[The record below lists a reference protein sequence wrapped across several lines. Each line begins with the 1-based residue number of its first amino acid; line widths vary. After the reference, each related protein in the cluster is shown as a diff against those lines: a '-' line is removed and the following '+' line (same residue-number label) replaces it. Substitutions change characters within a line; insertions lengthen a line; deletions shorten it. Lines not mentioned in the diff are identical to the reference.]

1 MSANAVMLYKYLP
14 VSVRGLHVDAESPT
28 LPSNFD
34 SVSERILVSSFT
46 VFGLTA
52 ITWITHTDLE
62 KKAARNGASDVGAAA
77 QP

>member
-14 VSVRGLHVDAESPT
+14 VSVRRLHVNVESPT

-52 ITWITHTDLE
+52 IT
-62 KKAARNGASDVGAAA
+62 
-77 QP
+77 

>member
-52 ITWITHTDLE
+52 IT
-62 KKAARNGASDVGAAA
+62 
-77 QP
+77 